1 MKTALIS
8 LSLATLLGLASY
20 VSALS
25 FNADQLISVLFVAGL
40 AAWTITLYSR
50 KPKSLTLRMTRPI
63 HLPIKINDRDLSVRA
78 HRLAA

>member
-25 FNADQLISVLFVAGL
+25 FNAGQLISVLFVAGL
-40 AAWTITLYSR
+40 AAWTITLYGR
-50 KPKSLTLRMTRPI
+50 KLKPLTLTVARPI
-63 HLPIKINDRDLSVRA
+63 HLPIKMNHRDLSA
-78 HRLAA
+78 QASRLAA